1 MEFIGHSIHTTTH
14 SRMHKQQPRPARTGA
29 FKTSAEALSIT
40 TLLCA
45 AGSLAAQTAGTTKP
59 ATTTKTDDKPAN
71 TNLKEIVVEA
81 NAQVY
86 NPSRLQSPKYTEPL
100 RDTPQTITVIPKAVI
115 QDRGAFSL
123 RDVLRNTPG
132 ISMQAGEGVSGSGTG
147 DNLAIRGFTSR
158 SDWFID
164 GMRDLGT
171 YSRDPFN
178 TEQVEIAKGPSSTFI
193 GRGSTGGSI
202 NLVTKMAN
210 LTPYNQSDFTYGSD
224 NLYRATIDVNEKLNE
239 HTAFR
244 LNGMYHHND
253 VPGRDNVTN
262 ERYGIG
268 ASLAFGLD
276 TDTRFTLNY
285 QRLEENNVP
294 DFGIPWVPTNNTL
307 PFTGS
312 ATGLEAYANQPAPV
326 DYDTFYGRRNY
337 DFQRNQ
343 GDIITAIFEHDFSSR
358 LRIRNTTRYSRLHAD
373 GRVTAPRFRDQVAG
387 APVQYSGT
395 LAREEQRR
403 RMTNEYFGNQTL
415 LMADFDTGVL
425 KHALVTGLEFYW
437 ERQLSASQAGITTF
451 TDLFDPGV
459 TTGLP
464 NGQPNAGRDGRTD
477 LPGSAEA
484 HLDTISFFIFD
495 TVKIG
500 RHWEVVGGV
509 RYDHLDA
516 EQRGAGNGD
525 FFGGG
530 NAGPSNRDDL
540 FSWRAALIYKPVEI
554 GSIYFGY
561 GTSFN
566 PTVDGAIPGGLGL
579 VTPTNATSAGLS
591 PEESRAMELGTKW
604 DLFKERLSLTA
615 ALFRT
620 EKYNARTTSGGVTTL
635 SGDLVVEG
643 IELGLAGQITKNWQI
658 FAGATHMESEV
669 SASSNAA
676 EVGNP
681 IPNTPDYTFNLWT
694 TYRVLDALQVGFG
707 AQYMGNVIGN
717 SANPT
722 RVVPDYW
729 TMDAMIAY
737 RVSEHLT
744 LRVNLYNLADKRY
757 IETSSSTGHV
767 IPGPGRSIALT
778 ASVKF

>member
-1 MEFIGHSIHTTTH
+1 MQ
-14 SRMHKQQPRPARTGA
+14 KQQPRPKRPGA
-29 FKTSAEALSIT
+29 LKNGTEALSVT

-59 ATTTKTDDKPAN
+59 ATTPSDEKPSSTK
-71 TNLKEIVVEA
+71 LKEIVVEA

-100 RDTPQTITVIPKAVI
+100 RDIPQTVTVIPKAVI

-123 RDVLRNTPG
+123 RDVLKNTPG
-132 ISMQAGEGVSGSGTG
+132 ISMQAGEGVSGAGTG

-164 GMRDLGT
+164 GMRDLGG
-171 YSRDPFN
+171 YNRDPFN
-178 TEQVEIAKGPSSTFI
+178 TEQVEIAKGPASTFI

-224 NLYRATIDVNEKLNE
+224 NLYRATVDVNEKLND

-244 LNGMYHHND
+244 FNGMYHHND

-262 ERYGIG
+262 ERYGIA

-285 QRLEENNVP
+285 QRIEEYNVP

-307 PFTGS
+307 PFVG
-312 ATGLEAYANQPAPV
+312 GGAPLNGMGGQIPPV
-326 DYDTFYGRRNY
+326 SYDSFYGRRNF

-343 GDIITAIFEHDFSSR
+343 GDIITAIFEHDFSSN
-358 LRIRNTTRYSRLHAD
+358 LRIRNTTRYSRLHSD
-373 GRVTAPRFRDQVAG
+373 GRVTAPRFRDQVVG
-387 APVQYSGT
+387 APVQYSST

-403 RMTNEYFGNQTL
+403 RMTNEYFANQTL
-415 LMADFDTGVL
+415 VMADFDTGPL

-437 ERQLSASQAGITTF
+437 ERQLTAARAGITTF
-451 TDLFDPGV
+451 TDLFDPDV

-464 NGQPNAGRDGRTD
+464 NGQPNAGRDGLQD
-477 LPGSAEA
+477 LPGAAEA
-484 HLDTISFFIFD
+484 HLDTISAFIFD

-500 RHWEVVGGV
+500 RHLEVLAGI

-516 EQRGAGNGD
+516 EQRGAGTGD

-566 PTVDGAIPGGLGL
+566 ATADGTVPGGLGL

-591 PEESRAMELGTKW
+591 PEESRSMELGTKW
-604 DLFKERLSLTA
+604 DLLKERLSITA
-615 ALFRT
+615 ALFRS
-620 EKYNARTTSGGVTTL
+620 EKLNARTTNAGVTTL

-643 IELGLAGQITKNWQI
+643 VELGLAGQITKNWQI
-658 FAGATHMESEV
+658 FAGATHLEGEFNT
-669 SASSNAA
+669 SSNPA
-676 EVGNP
+676 EVGRPLGNV
-681 IPNTPDYTFNLWT
+681 PDYTFNLWT
-694 TYRVLDALQVGFG
+694 TYRVIDSLQIGFG
-707 AQYMGNVIGN
+707 TQYMGNVI
-717 SANPT
+717 ANPT
-722 RVVPDYW
+722 NSSRVIPDYW

-737 RVSEHLT
+737 RVSPKLT
-744 LRVNLYNLADKRY
+744 LRLNIYNLADKRY
-757 IETSSSTGHV
+757 IETSSTTNHA